1 MFIFKNNM
9 TKLLTFTSLYPNAAQ
24 PRHGVFVE
32 ERLRHVVA
40 SGNVMAKVIA
50 PVPWFPFKHAAFGRY
65 AIRASVPKREER
77 YGIQIEHPRYPV
89 IPKVG
94 MGMAPRLMYRAL
106 LPVFRRLE
114 TQGQDYDLIDAH
126 YFYPDGVAAVL
137 LGRYLGKPVV
147 ITARGTDVT
156 LIPQYRIPRRQIL
169 WAAEHAAAIMT
180 VSQSLK
186 DSLVTLGIAP
196 HKIIPL
202 RNGVDL
208 ERFRPMNQPVIR
220 ARLGLTGP
228 VWLSVGHLIERKGL
242 HITISA
248 LAQVPDITLLIVG
261 DGPEERHLR
270 QLANILGVSGRI
282 RFLGA
287 ISHTDLCEYY
297 NAANVVIL
305 ASSREGMPNVVL
317 EALACGTRVIATA
330 VDGTP
335 ELITSP
341 DAGELMQERTPEALI
356 AAWYRL
362 RTVITDRI
370 STRKFAQGFGWLPI
384 VEAQQ
389 ALYANVLSKPGQFQV
404 RK

>member
-1 MFIFKNNM
+1 MIR
-9 TKLLTFTSLYPNAAQ
+9 LLTFTSLYPNAAQ

-32 ERLRHVVA
+32 ERLRHVAA

-65 AIRASVPKREER
+65 AIWASVPKREER
-77 YGIQIEHPRYPV
+77 YGIQVEHPRYPV

-94 MGMAPRLMYRAL
+94 MGMAPRLMYLAL
-106 LPVFRRLE
+106 LPVFRRLVS
-114 TQGQDYDLIDAH
+114 QGQDYDLIDAH
-126 YFYPDGVAAVL
+126 YFYPDGVAAVQ
-137 LGRYLGKPVV
+137 LGCYLGKPVV

-156 LIPQYRIPRRQIL
+156 LIPRYRLPRRQIL
-169 WAAEHAAAIMT
+169 WAAEHAAAIVT

-186 DSLVTLGIAP
+186 DSLVTLGVDP
-196 HKIIPL
+196 HKIMVL

-208 ERFRPMNQPVIR
+208 ERFRPMDRPVIR
-220 ARLGLTGP
+220 ARLNLTDS

-242 HITISA
+242 HTTIEA

-270 QLANILGVSGRI
+270 QLANTLGVSGRI

-287 ISHTDLCEYY
+287 IRHTDLCEYY
-297 NAANVVIL
+297 NAADVVIL

-335 ELITSP
+335 ELISSP
-341 DAGELMQERTPEALI
+341 DAGELMQERTPDALVVAWKKLQARKPERASTRAFAEKLGWEPTTRGLEALFT
-356 AAWYRL
+356 RVL
-362 RTVITDRI
+362 TDSGRP
-370 STRKFAQGFGWLPI
+370 QGIDGLKNP
-384 VEAQQ
+384 
-389 ALYANVLSKPGQFQV
+389 
-404 RK
+404 